1 MANTTISALANTV
14 AVADLTSNDFIVVD
28 NAVAATTKKLAV
40 QDLKRLTLTSVGT
53 GLNFIKDITSGT
65 LRSRSLAAGSNKVTV
80 TNNSDT
86 LEVDIAEAQID
97 LSNCNNSTSAFL
109 SAVNATTNITAGT
122 LPVTRGGTGVSTL
135 TDKSIL
141 ATQLS
146 GTDGLRELT
155 MATNGQLIIGGT
167 SGPQVATL
175 TAGTNTSI
183 TNTDGGI
190 TINNTYSIPS
200 TYIQTNDNA
209 VLGDISVTGLSTSSS
224 GAVTQTG
231 SLAGGVTLNA
241 VGGTITLFASAITA
255 NTNTQF
261 TVVNNQV
268 SSTSVIFLSREFQS
282 NVAANNGVHISLA
295 SVSNGSFVI
304 NITHTG
310 NQDAASIVRKIH
322 FFVLG

>member
-109 SAVNATTNITAGT
+109 STVNATTNITAGT

-241 VGGTITLFASAITA
+241 VGGTITLFASSITA

>member
-109 SAVNATTNITAGT
+109 STVNATTNITAGT

>member
-241 VGGTITLFASAITA
+241 VGGTITLFASTITA

-310 NQDAASIVRKIH
+310 NQDAGSIVRKIH

>member
-109 SAVNATTNITAGT
+109 STVNATTNITAGT

-241 VGGTITLFASAITA
+241 VGGTITLFASAITS

-282 NVAANNGVHISLA
+282 SVAANNGVHISLA

-310 NQDAASIVRKIH
+310 NHDAGSIVRKIH

>member
-53 GLNFIKDITSGT
+53 GLNFIKDITSGAV
-65 LRSRSLAAGSNKVTV
+65 RSRSLAAGSNKVTV

-109 SAVNATTNITAGT
+109 SAVNASTNITSGT
-122 LPVTRGGTGVSTL
+122 LPVTRGGTGVGTL

-146 GTDGLRELT
+146 GTDSFRELT

-200 TYIQTNDNA
+200 TYIETNDNA
-209 VLGDISVTGLSTSSS
+209 VLGDISITGLSTTSS
-224 GAVTQTG
+224 GTVAQTG
-231 SLAGGVTLNA
+231 SLAGGVTLNT
-241 VGGTITLFASAITA
+241 VGGTITLFAGIITA

-261 TVVNNQV
+261 TVINNKV
-268 SSTSVIFLSREFQS
+268 SATSVIFLSREFQS
-282 NVAANNGVHISLA
+282 NTAADNGVHISLA

-310 NQDAASIVRKIH
+310 NQNAASIVRKIH